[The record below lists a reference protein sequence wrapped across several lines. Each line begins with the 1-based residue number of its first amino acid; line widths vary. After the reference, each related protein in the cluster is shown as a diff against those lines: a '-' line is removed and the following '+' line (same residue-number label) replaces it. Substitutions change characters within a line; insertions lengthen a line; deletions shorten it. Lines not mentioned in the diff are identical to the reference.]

1 MQRKAPY
8 LNAACLKCVSDVMK
22 SSPLGTTAKC
32 ILLLDCLWCVNTL
45 LSQTKDCAGK
55 MTLKLMIC
63 GIFFIFSPFIFIL
76 KKMKCI
82 RFIITT
88 TAHQLYSHVL
98 QYAFAIVDQALIAI
112 SI

>member
-1 MQRKAPY
+1 MPFAGMHTAIGLFVVCEHAVVTDKGSCVKNGIETHDLWHILHFLSLY
-8 LNAACLKCVSDVMK
+8 LY
-22 SSPLGTTAKC
+22 
-32 ILLLDCLWCVNTL
+32 IEE
-45 LSQTKDCAGK
+45 
-55 MTLKLMIC
+55 
-63 GIFFIFSPFIFIL
+63 
-76 KKMKCI
+76 MKCI